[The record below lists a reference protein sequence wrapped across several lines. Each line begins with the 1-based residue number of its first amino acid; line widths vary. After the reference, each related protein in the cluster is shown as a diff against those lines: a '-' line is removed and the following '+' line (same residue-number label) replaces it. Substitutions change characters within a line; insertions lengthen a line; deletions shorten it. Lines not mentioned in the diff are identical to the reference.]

1 VAGALSSSSDTMS
14 PATRGVPAH
23 AAHLARWC
31 LYAIAG
37 LVPLVTASLI
47 GAAPLTHD
55 VSELPKVVVVRVL
68 ALLAV
73 GAWAVAA
80 SASGR
85 LRWHPAVA
93 VLVAWLAWVAFVAL
107 RSDAPLV
114 SLLGAHGRLGGVAT
128 LAVYP
133 LLALAGLQLLAT
145 DAGLRGFA
153 RAVSVGAVPVAL
165 HALAQA
171 FGADPF
177 TYLISP
183 AFEIGAGR
191 AFATMGNPVFLGG
204 YLVLVGPLAVVTA
217 LADEDVRFRAVG
229 IAATVMVPGALVAT
243 STRSAWLAALVQL
256 VIALAIVRPWRLQVP
271 LRGWLAAAG
280 GAFAALLVAVA
291 SAAGPGAV
299 VDRVG
304 TALAAA
310 GSGGERLLI
319 WRSLLAAVAEKPVV
333 GWGPDRVGIAFEAHR
348 LAEHAE
354 RFAAF
359 SADNA
364 HMWPLELA
372 VTTGIVGAVLALAV
386 WVWALAGSTRP
397 VWARGSES
405 SPWVAAVWIA
415 LAGYAVHLGF
425 SVAVVASQAI
435 AWVLVGALLARDKRT
450 RAVTVHAT
458 ALRLGG
464 GALALVALAA
474 VVWGFVL
481 LRADSA
487 YLEYRA
493 RFNGIRTGD
502 VVAPA
507 REAAALSPADL
518 TYASGVGLAYLTR
531 SESLQD
537 SDREGAKRDAQA
549 AEDAFAAALKI
560 EPADWFAWLEL
571 ARAREALGDEAG
583 AKAALKRAAEAA
595 PESPLVRFRAEQSQ

>member
-1 VAGALSSSSDTMS
+1 MAGALSSASDTVS
-14 PATRGVPAH
+14 PATRGVPAY
-23 AAHLARWC
+23 AARLARWC
-31 LYAIAG
+31 LYAIAA
-37 LVPLVTASLI
+37 LVPLVTTSLI

-55 VSELPKVVVVRVL
+55 VSELPKVVVVRVV

-85 LRWHPAVA
+85 LRWHPAVV
-93 VLVAWLAWVAFVAL
+93 VLAAWLAWVAFVAL
-107 RSDAPLV
+107 RADAPLV

-133 LLALAGLQLLAT
+133 LLAFAGLQLLASET
-145 DAGLRGFA
+145 GLRGFA
-153 RAVSVGAVPVAL
+153 RAASVGAVPVAL

-171 FGADPF
+171 FGVDPF

-191 AFATMGNPVFLGG
+191 AFATMANPVFLGG
-204 YLVLVGPLAVVTA
+204 YLVLVGPLAIVTA
-217 LADEDVRFRAVG
+217 LADEDMRFRAVG
-229 IAATVMVPGALVAT
+229 IAAAVMVPGALVAT
-243 STRSAWLAALVQL
+243 STRSAWLAVLVQIVL
-256 VIALAIVRPWRLQVP
+256 ALAAVRPWRLHVP
-271 LRGWLAAAG
+271 LRGWLTAAG
-280 GAFAALLVAVA
+280 GAFTAVLVAVA

-299 VDRVG
+299 IERVG
-304 TALAAA
+304 SALAST

-319 WRSLLAAVAEKPVV
+319 WRSLLAAVAERPVF
-333 GWGPDRVGIAFEAHR
+333 GWGPDRVGVAFEAHR
-348 LAEHAE
+348 LAEHAA

-372 VTTGIVGAVLALAV
+372 VTTGVAGAVLVLAV
-386 WVWALAGSTRP
+386 WVWALVGSARTA
-397 VWARGSES
+397 WAPSDES

-435 AWVLVGALLARDKRT
+435 AWVLVGSLIARDART
-450 RAVTVHAT
+450 RAVTVGAT
-458 ALRLGG
+458 MLKFGG
-464 GALALVALAA
+464 GALALVATAA
-474 VVWGFVL
+474 AVWGFVL

-493 RFNGIRTGD
+493 RFNGVRTGD

-531 SESLQD
+531 SESLRD
-537 SDREGAKRDAQA
+537 SDREGAKRDAHA
-549 AEDAFAAALKI
+549 AEDAFEAALDI

-583 AKAALKRAAEAA
+583 AKAALKRAAEVA
-595 PESPLVRFRAEQSQ
+595 PRSPLVRFRAEQSQ